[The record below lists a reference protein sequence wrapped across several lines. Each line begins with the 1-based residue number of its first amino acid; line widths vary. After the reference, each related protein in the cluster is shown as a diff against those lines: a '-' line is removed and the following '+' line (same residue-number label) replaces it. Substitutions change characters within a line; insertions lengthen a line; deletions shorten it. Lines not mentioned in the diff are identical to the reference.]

1 MADQCD
7 RENESSQIV
16 NFERRP
22 VYEIVKKM
30 QIQDFNA
37 ALMEFKDQ
45 SMEMQ
50 PQRIVLVENPSQ
62 QKQIDLTDIGLARC
76 YTPNGCVEG
85 TIGSYIDNREIG
97 NNGDAERSLELQ
109 LDAQLV
115 EPTRIRSYTLRN
127 LKIFRHKKED
137 LKEGKDIS
145 LHVA

>member
-1 MADQCD
+1 MIEDRRWHWHWINGYHHFKTKISQGIMADQCD

-50 PQRIVLVENPSQ
+50 PQRIVLVENPS
-62 QKQIDLTDIGLARC
+62 
-76 YTPNGCVEG
+76 
-85 TIGSYIDNREIG
+85 
-97 NNGDAERSLELQ
+97 
-109 LDAQLV
+109 
-115 EPTRIRSYTLRN
+115 
-127 LKIFRHKKED
+127 
-137 LKEGKDIS
+137 
-145 LHVA
+145 